1 MKHKHLL
8 ALLQEG
14 YTTIE
19 VTFKDTDRREV
30 REGRPWDEDPYRA
43 QQHAQPRAPKR
54 YTYKAKLA
62 DKVEVGDSV
71 VVDSTSNG
79 MVVMDVVAVH
89 ATPKIDLDAP
99 FTYKWIVQKVDAE
112 GYKRTLEQE
121 DKFHQV
127 MLEIERVRQRELLMQ
142 QFTANLPEGSEARKL
157 FDDATAKLLK
167 GEVLDG
173 NV

>member
-19 VTFKDTDRREV
+19 VTFKSDDRREE
-30 REGRPWDEDPYRA
+30 RRPWDEGEAR
-43 QQHAQPRAPKR
+43 QQRAPKR

-71 VVDSTSNG
+71 VVDSPSNG
-79 MVVMDVVAVH
+79 MVVVDVVAVH

-121 DKFHQV
+121 DKFHEV

-167 GEVLDG
+167 GEVLDAQS
-173 NV
+173 